1 MSFSNINGLYVH
13 YLDYDVAN
21 ILELNV
27 VMGKAIID
35 SGMITSTI

>member
-1 MSFSNINGLYVH
+1 MSFSKISELNLN

-27 VMGKAIID
+27 VIGKAIID
-35 SGMITSTI
+35 SGLIAPTI